1 MDFFKSVFSPDLD
14 PNHDQSSDE
23 AASASSNPN
32 TNPTGGGW
40 NLGGLI
46 KTVASKSE
54 SVIQTYRRD
63 LEEFGSGL
71 KKETAAIREV
81 AARSVDEIIKHGK
94 EVLAVDSNDD
104 SSHNAAGKRYT
115 RLEAQIMAI
124 QSDEGTFTT
133 DPEDMEDFENWKVG
147 FDLEERKDEIE
158 MLLYDSN
165 VLESMSEQFIP
176 DIVDYWTFWYRYF
189 YRVLKVKQAEEARAE
204 LVKRVI
210 SRDDEEEELSWEVE
224 DDEELEKTKGTHADK
239 EPKDGEKKLEIS
251 SGETQVGKEKEDGE
265 RNRELDGIE
274 KIEVTQLENVQKDG
288 DVKRELNEVEKNE
301 DILREKVEKDEK
313 LDRESS
319 GTAEAQDTET
329 LKDLGSKHEENT
341 RNASV
346 EKDTSVPEPVPT
358 KTAGVPS
365 EVSSSTAAKDEKLN
379 SKSAAEED
387 LEWDEI
393 EDLGEGDDNKPSGSI
408 ANSSPKVKEDL
419 RKRLSVAEDD
429 EDLSWDIEEEDDDV
443 PAKK

>member
-1 MDFFKSVFSPDLD
+1 MDFFKSVFSPDLVPD
-14 PNHDQSSDE
+14 HDRASEDTP
-23 AASASSNPN
+23 SASSNPN
-32 TNPTGGGW
+32 PDPNPTGGGW

-71 KKETAAIREV
+71 KKETAVIREV

-94 EVLAVDSNDD
+94 EVLTVDSNDD
-104 SSHNAAGKRYT
+104 GFHNAAGKRYT

-133 DPEDMEDFENWKVG
+133 DPEDMKDFENWKIR
-147 FDLEERKDEIE
+147 FDLEDKKEEIE

-165 VLESMSEQFIP
+165 VLESMSDKFIP

-189 YRVLKVKQAEEARAE
+189 YRVYKVKQAEEARAE

-210 SRDDEEEELSWEVE
+210 SRDEEEEELSWDVE
-224 DDEELEKTKGTHADK
+224 DEEELEKMEG
-239 EPKDGEKKLEIS
+239 
-251 SGETQVGKEKEDGE
+251 TQVEKAPKNDEI
-265 RNRELDGIE
+265 RSRETKDIE
-274 KIEVTQLENVQKDG
+274 KIEGTQMEKVQNEG
-288 DVKRELNEVEKNE
+288 EVKRELNEPEKNVDNPVKKAE
-301 DILREKVEKDEK
+301 GDEK
-313 LDRESS
+313 LGMEKGVSSETHES
-319 GTAEAQDTET
+319 GT
-329 LKDLGSKHEENT
+329 LKELENKQEEKAT
-341 RNASV
+341 NASV
-346 EKDTSVPEPVPT
+346 EKDTASVPEPVPT
-358 KTAGVPS
+358 KDAEVPN
-365 EVSSSTAAKDEKLN
+365 EVSSSTVAKDEKLN
-379 SKSAAEED
+379 LKSEEEED

-393 EDLGEGDDNKPSGSI
+393 EDLGEGDTNKPSGSI
-408 ANSSPKVKEDL
+408 ANPNPKLKEDL

-429 EDLSWDIEEEDDDV
+429 EDLTWDIEEDDDDV